1 MRPEWEKDEEWLE
14 EVGGWLKLFA
24 GGLLLLIL
32 GSLALGFV
40 VGVMG
45 S

>member
-1 MRPEWEKDEEWLE
+1 MKPDWEDDEQWFEGLGE
-14 EVGGWLKLFA
+14 WLKLFA

-40 VGVMG
+40 VGIMG